1 MPKPTLLTRVF
12 SVISA
17 SALAAIGMATGVTR
31 ADAAQAPIQP
41 QPANSI
47 TADALPTVQINGV
60 VWSTDVAGNKV
71 YAGGSFTKARPA
83 GAAAGVNETVRNN
96 LVAFDITTGV
106 MDATFAPDLNGQ
118 VLGVAVSPDKTRVY
132 VVGDFTTANGQARRR
147 VAAYSTAT
155 GALITSFNPVGV
167 NSRARAVAATNDTVY
182 VGGGFAGTGNGAA
195 RGNLAAFK
203 ASDGSLLPWAPTAER
218 SVWGLAATPDGANVY
233 AAGQF
238 TTINGQDAYGMA
250 KINGATG
257 ALDTAW
263 HPEVR
268 NAGDDAA
275 VGSIRIQ
282 GSSIYG
288 TSWHFG
294 PGGNLEGA
302 FKIPMSSPTGSVD
315 WVTDCHGDNY
325 SAFNS
330 GGTVYVANHAHYC
343 GNMGGGH
350 PQYSAWKFQHAQAW
364 SDTVTG
370 DILNDVHGYPN
381 WHGVKQGPAMIDWTP
396 EMAMGSYTG
405 QYQAGWAL
413 TGNDDY
419 VVYGGEFPRVNGSGQ
434 QGLVR
439 FGKRPVAPGRQGP
452 IAPTGSMTPQ
462 IVAVSNTS
470 ARITWPAAYDR
481 DTRNLTYT
489 LYRGSTVINT
499 QTADSTWWQLPALGY
514 VDSTVTPGTTYTYRV
529 VVSDPTN
536 ALNVINGAGASY
548 TAPAS
553 VAANNAYAQ
562 SVLGAGANLYWP
574 LNDTRTGSPMA
585 IRDRAGNND
594 GVADN
599 DVNAGQA
606 GAITGDAGMTFGSA
620 SPTEAWGRIYA
631 KGTQYAPG
639 TFTTQAWIKTN
650 TTSGG
655 RIFGFGDLQTGDS
668 GHHDRHLYMS
678 NDGKLL
684 FGVRA
689 QDGSNRTIGSGKSY
703 NDDQWHMVT
712 ATMSAAGMALY
723 VDGVRVAR
731 RTDTTEG
738 ETYLGYWRVQG
749 DTLGGWANQPS
760 ANNFVGSIDEVA
772 VYPTALDQTT
782 ILAQYTASGRTSV
795 VPQAP
800 ADSYGAAV
808 YNDDPDLYWRFNES
822 TGTTAADSGRSLNDG
837 TYRSGVTLGADG
849 VLAGNKAA
857 LFDGADDAVYSNAQ
871 FSNPTAYSEEAWFK
885 TNSTSGGKIIGFGNA
900 QNGESNNYD
909 RHVYM
914 LANGHVV
921 FGVWTGQ
928 ANTVETPVSFN
939 DNEWH
944 HAVATQGPDGMKL
957 YLDGELQGTNPQTQ
971 SQAYDGYWRVGGDS
985 SWGGDNYFDGV
996 IDEAAVYSY
1005 VLDSG
1010 RVLAHFQAAGGHVNE
1025 APTATFTSTQD
1036 QRRVTFS
1043 GSGTDNDGS
1052 IAGYQ
1057 WDFGDGTTSTEQ
1069 NPTHVYTTDGAF
1081 TVKLTVYDNKGAS
1094 GNVSHAVTVSAPAQT
1109 DTYGASVSADNP
1121 RIYWRLD
1128 ETDGNVVH
1136 DVSGGLTSGTINNGS
1151 TKGITGAIDN
1161 PNTAMRFNID
1171 GGDQFI
1177 ASDDVFNGPS
1187 VYTEEAWFKTTS
1199 TSGGKIVGFGC
1210 NNTGTSGCYDR
1221 HVFLVPDGRVVFG
1234 AWTGQENTVYSP
1246 TPYNDGQWHHV
1257 VASQSSNGMKLYLD
1271 GQLVGTNPQTAA
1283 QDYTGYWRVGGDNAW
1298 DGSDAWFDGDID
1310 EVAIYNYELGAGRIA
1325 AHYAAAQPAPNQHP
1339 VAALS
1344 VTKSDLDVTA
1354 DATGSSDPDGTVDH
1368 YLFDF
1373 GDGSPVVN
1381 SSNPVVTHSYV
1392 PGDGLAHTYTVK
1404 VTVVDNEGAGT
1415 DKSQSVTVQAANV
1428 DPMSSFTASVDHLDV
1443 AVNGSASNDPDGGT
1457 IVSYKWNWGDGQPN
1471 TTTTGATADHTYA
1484 AAGHYTITLTVTD
1497 NRGGT
1502 HSSTQDVD
1510 TTMPPNQHPNAAF
1523 TSNVSKLKVTFTNTS
1538 NDPDGT
1544 ISSYAWDFGDGT
1556 TSSAANPVK
1565 TYASAGTYTVKLKV
1579 TDNGGE
1585 SDEVSHDV
1593 KPVANVAP
1601 SASFTSSKADLTVTF
1616 TSTASDADGTVAGYA
1631 WDFGDGA
1638 TSTAANPSHSYG
1650 SANSYT
1656 VKLTV
1661 TDNDGATT
1669 VVTNPVTVTAPTQ
1682 IAADDFNRTVNN
1694 AWGTADRGGA
1704 WTTSGTT
1711 SNFAVAGGSATINM
1725 ATGSGPGS
1733 YLNSVSAR
1741 DVEVASNVSYSKA
1754 GTGGGMYTSFIARRN
1769 GTTDY
1774 RAVVRVTASA
1784 VTVQIQR
1791 TVSGTAT
1798 VLGSTATL
1806 AGGTL
1811 AANSSVQVK
1820 FQAVG
1825 NGTTTLRAKVWRTG
1839 DAEPTAWT
1847 VTTTDTTAA
1856 LQSAGSVGVYSY
1868 LSSSATNGPI
1878 VAKFDQF
1885 VVTPV

>member
-1 MPKPTLLTRVF
+1 MPKPTLLTCVL

-83 GAAAGVNETVRNN
+83 GAAVGTNETTRNN
-96 LVAFDITTGV
+96 LLAFDINTGV
-106 MDATFAPDLNGQ
+106 MDTSFAPDLNGQ
-118 VLGVAVSPDKTRVY
+118 VLGVAVTPDKSRVY

-167 NSRARAVAATNDTVY
+167 NARARSVAATNDTVY
-182 VGGGFAGTGNGAA
+182 VGGSYGSAGSSS
-195 RGNLAAFK
+195 RGSLAAFR
-203 ASDGSLLPWAPTAER
+203 ASDGALLPWAPVAER
-218 SVWGLAATPDGANVY
+218 PVWGLAVTQDGSSVY

-238 TTINGQDAYGMA
+238 TTINGQDAYGLA
-250 KINGATG
+250 KINGTTG
-257 ALDTAW
+257 VLDTAW

-275 VGSIRIQ
+275 VGSIKIQ
-282 GSSIYG
+282 NNSLYG
-288 TSWHFG
+288 TSWHYG
-294 PGGNLEGA
+294 AGGNLEGT
-302 FKIPMSSPTGSVD
+302 FKISLASATGSAD

-325 SAFNS
+325 SSFMS
-330 GGTVYVANHAHYC
+330 QGTVYVASHAHYC

-350 PQYSAWKFQHAQAW
+350 PQYPAWKFQHAQAW

-370 DILNDVHGYPN
+370 DILNDVWGYNN
-381 WHGVKQGPAMIDWTP
+381 WHPSGMQGPAMVNWLPD
-396 EMAMGSYTG
+396 MAMGSYTG
-405 QYQAGWAL
+405 QYQAGWTV
-413 TGNDDY
+413 TGNDD
-419 VVYGGEFPRVNGSGQ
+419 VIVYGGEFPRVNGSGQ

-439 FGKRPVAPGRQGP
+439 YGKRPVAPGAQKP
-452 IAPTGSMTPQ
+452 MFASGSFIPQ
-462 IVAVSNTS
+462 ITARTTTS
-470 ARITWPAAYDR
+470 ARVTWSSAYDR
-481 DTRNLTYT
+481 DDRTLTYK
-489 LYRGSTVINT
+489 LYRNNVLINT
-499 QTADSTWWQLPALGY
+499 QNADSNWWTTPALGY
-514 VDSTVTPGTTYTYRV
+514 VDTTVVPGTTYSYRMT
-529 VVSDPTN
+529 VSDPGG
-536 ALNVINGAGASY
+536 NVVNSNTVSY
-548 TAPAS
+548 AAPAS
-553 VAANNAYAQ
+553 VTAANSYAQ
-562 SVLGAGANLYWP
+562 AVTNAGANLYWP
-574 LNDTRTGSPMA
+574 LNDTRTGSPMT
-585 IRDRAGNND
+585 IRDWAGFND

-599 DVNAGQA
+599 DVNAGQD
-606 GAITGDAGMTFGSA
+606 GAIPGNAGMTFGTA
-620 SPTEAWGRIYA
+620 EPNQPWGRIYSN
-631 KGTQYAPG
+631 GNLSAPD
-639 TFTTQAWIKTN
+639 TFTTQVWIKTSS
-650 TTSGG
+650 TTGG
-655 RIFGFGDLQTGDS
+655 RIFGFSDVPTGDS
-668 GHHDRHLYMS
+668 GHHDRHIYMS

-703 NDDQWHMVT
+703 NDDKWHMVT
-712 ATMSAAGMALY
+712 ATMSPAGMALY

-731 RTDTTEG
+731 RTDTTQG

-749 DTLGGWANQPS
+749 DTLGGWANQPAS
-760 ANNFVGSIDEVA
+760 NNFVGSIDEVA

-800 ADSYGAAV
+800 ADNYGAAV

-837 TYRSGVTLGADG
+837 AYRSGVTLGADG

-871 FSNPTAYSEEAWFK
+871 FSNPTVYSEEAWFK

-928 ANTVETPVSFN
+928 TNTVETPVSFN

-944 HAVATQGPDGMKL
+944 HVVATQGPDGMKL

-985 SWGGDNYFDGV
+985 TWGGDNYFDGV

-1043 GSGTDNDGS
+1043 GSGTDSDGS

-1081 TVKLTVYDNKGAS
+1081 TVKLTVFDNKGAS
-1094 GNVSHAVTVSAPAQT
+1094 GNVSHAVTVSAPAQA

-1136 DVSGGLTSGTINNGS
+1136 DVSGGLTTGTINNGS

-1161 PNTAMRFNID
+1161 PNTAMRFNIE

-1246 TPYNDGQWHHV
+1246 TPYNDGQWHHM

-1310 EVAIYNYELGAGRIA
+1310 EVAIYNYELGAGRVA

-1339 VAALS
+1339 IAALS
-1344 VTKSDLDVTA
+1344 VTKSNLDVTA
-1354 DATGSSDPDGTVDH
+1354 DATGSSDPDGNVDH

-1373 GDGSPVVN
+1373 GDGTPVVN
-1381 SSNPVVTHSYV
+1381 TTNPVAQHTYV
-1392 PGDGLAHTYTVK
+1392 PGDGLAHSYTVK

-1428 DPMSSFTASVDHLDV
+1428 DPVSSFTATVDHLDV
-1443 AVNGSASNDPDGGT
+1443 GVNGSASIDPDGGT
-1457 IVSYKWNWGDGQPN
+1457 IVSYKWNWGDGQAN
-1471 TTTTGATADHTYA
+1471 TTTTGPTADHTYA
-1484 AAGHYTITLTVTD
+1484 TAGHYTITLTVTD

-1502 HSSTQDVD
+1502 NSSTQDVE

-1523 TSNVSKLKVTFTNTS
+1523 TSEVTKLKVTFNSSGS
-1538 NDPDGT
+1538 NDPDGSIASRT
-1544 ISSYAWDFGDGT
+1544 WDFGDG
-1556 TSSAANPVK
+1556 S
-1565 TYASAGTYTVKLKV
+1565 
-1579 TDNGGE
+1579 
-1585 SDEVSHDV
+1585 
-1593 KPVANVAP
+1593 
-1601 SASFTSSKADLTVTF
+1601 
-1616 TSTASDADGTVAGYA
+1616 TSTDT
-1631 WDFGDGA
+1631 
-1638 TSTAANPSHSYG
+1638 NPSHTYAA
-1650 SANSYT
+1650 ANTYT

-1661 TDNDGATT
+1661 TDNGGATDTVQHDVTTIANVAPTASFSVSKSDLTATFTSTASDSDGTVAGYSWDFGDGGSSTAVNPSRTYAAAGTYTVKLTVTDDDGATK
-1669 VVTNPVTVTAPTQ
+1669 VVTDDVTVTAPTQ

-1694 AWGTADRGGA
+1694 GWGTADTGGA
-1704 WTTSGTT
+1704 WTVSTAS
-1711 SNFAVAGGSATINM
+1711 SFAVA
-1725 ATGSGPGS
+1725 SGNANLTTAAGNTRTAF
-1733 YLNSVSAR
+1733 LNGVSAR
-1741 DVEVASNVSYSKA
+1741 DVDITTSLSYDKA
-1754 GTGGGMYTSFIARRN
+1754 ATGGGVYSGVVARRI
-1769 GTTDY
+1769 GTSDY
-1774 RAVVRVTASA
+1774 RVVVATTS
-1784 VTVQIQR
+1784 TKVQVQLRR
-1791 TVSGTAT
+1791 TVSGTET
-1798 VLGSTATL
+1798 TLTTATL

-1811 AANSSVQVK
+1811 AANSVLNIRFQVS
-1820 FQAVG
+1820 G
-1825 NGTTTLRAKVWRTG
+1825 TNGTTLQAKVWRAG

-1847 VTTTDTTAA
+1847 TSTTDPTAA
-1856 LQSAGSVGVYSY
+1856 LQAAGGVGVYGY
-1868 LSSSATNGPI
+1868 LSSSATAVP
-1878 VAKFDQF
+1878 VTAKFPQF
-1885 VVTPV
+1885 LVVPV